1 MSLYQCIPFITL
13 LYVFRDFIFYINLS
27 VLITSESNQVA
38 PRISLSIVY
47 FLIDAVF
54 LSIFPVNTPLAT
66 VILVQSL
73 LSTYS
78 TDDKVSL
85 WL

>member
-1 MSLYQCIPFITL
+1 MLMTG
-13 LYVFRDFIFYINLS
+13 
-27 VLITSESNQVA
+27 ESNQA
-38 PRISLSIVY
+38 ASRISLNIVY

-54 LSIFPVNTPLAT
+54 LSSFPVSTPLAA

>member
-1 MSLYQCIPFITL
+1 M
-13 LYVFRDFIFYINLS
+13 
-27 VLITSESNQVA
+27 LITSESNQVA
-38 PRISLSIVY
+38 PRIALNIVY

-54 LSIFPVNTPLAT
+54 LSSFPVNTPLAT
-66 VILVQSL
+66 FILVQSL

>member
-1 MSLYQCIPFITL
+1 MTG
-13 LYVFRDFIFYINLS
+13 
-27 VLITSESNQVA
+27 ESNQVA
-38 PRISLSIVY
+38 SRISLNIVY
-47 FLIDAVF
+47 FSIDAVF
-54 LSIFPVNTPLAT
+54 LSSFPVSTPLAT
-66 VILVQSL
+66 VTLVQSL

>member
-1 MSLYQCIPFITL
+1 MTG
-13 LYVFRDFIFYINLS
+13 
-27 VLITSESNQVA
+27 ESNQA
-38 PRISLSIVY
+38 ASSISLNIVY
-47 FLIDAVF
+47 LIDAVF
-54 LSIFPVNTPLAT
+54 LSSFPVSTPLAA

>member
-1 MSLYQCIPFITL
+1 MLM
-13 LYVFRDFIFYINLS
+13 
-27 VLITSESNQVA
+27 TSESNQVA
-38 PRISLSIVY
+38 PRISLNIVY

-54 LSIFPVNTPLAT
+54 LSSFPVNTPLAT
-66 VILVQSL
+66 AILVQSL

-85 WL
+85 ALAGSGL